1 MRDGK
6 TTSGLFWYLPGAI
19 LASLLLGVILSLFFL
34 VSVSREIGANYR
46 NVALTWV
53 KACQH
58 EMSARGEL
66 GLLQQEMELNSASLK
81 RQGIEFVEVVSHTG
95 LILMHSDEDMVG
107 ETLNLTL
114 NLAGALKGAS
124 NQRLTGLGS
133 QTRVVIT
140 EPLSNYDQIWGAL
153 VMGLSPEKKHVLPLR
168 LGAFPPSLLFL
179 LLALDILL
187 LIFFVWKTASASESA
202 LSDLRK
208 KEDTLRDDQLAT
220 VGAGLAH
227 EVKNALNGIS
237 LNAQLLREDLRED
250 GADEKRLRKLERI
263 EKEASSSGEMLA
275 AFLNYTKNTDFS
287 PKEMNP
293 GALIKEIG
301 QYFKEAGERQNAEV
315 AYFADEL
322 PQSILADENSLRHAV
337 TNLMWNAVQA
347 VSGEGGGHVV
357 LKGER
362 RGKTIAISVQ
372 DDGPGIPREKKD
384 KIFEAFYTTKEK
396 GAGLGLAVARKA
408 AREHGGKLELRDC
421 EKGCLFV
428 LSIPAEE

>member
-19 LASLLLGVILSLFFL
+19 LAAILLGVILSLFFL

-114 NLAGALKGAS
+114 NLAGALRGTS

-168 LGAFPPSLLFL
+168 LGAFPPYLLFL
-179 LLALDILL
+179 LLALDILF

-293 GALIKEIG
+293 RALIKEIG

-372 DDGPGIPREKKD
+372 DDGPGIPREKRN

-421 EKGCLFV
+421 EKGCLFI

>member
-19 LASLLLGVILSLFFL
+19 LVSILLGVILSLFFL

-66 GLLQQEMELNSASLK
+66 GLLQQEMELNSASLE

-114 NLAGALKGAS
+114 TLSGALRGTS

-140 EPLSNYDQIWGAL
+140 EPLSNYGQIWGAL

-168 LGAFPPSLLFL
+168 LGSFPPYLLFL

-187 LIFFVWKTASASESA
+187 LIFFVWKTAIASERA
-202 LSDLRK
+202 LTDLRK

-275 AFLNYTKNTDFS
+275 AFLDYAKNTGFS

-293 GALIKEIG
+293 RALIKEIG

-362 RGKTIAISVQ
+362 RGKTIVISVQ
-372 DDGPGIPREKKD
+372 DDGPGIPREKRE

-408 AREHGGKLELRDC
+408 AREHGGKLEIRDC
-421 EKGCLFV
+421 EKGCLFA
-428 LSIPAEE
+428 LSIPVEE

>member
-19 LASLLLGVILSLFFL
+19 LVSILLGVILSLFFL

-114 NLAGALKGAS
+114 TLSGALKGTS

-140 EPLSNYDQIWGAL
+140 EPLSNYGQIWGAL

-168 LGAFPPSLLFL
+168 LGSFPPYLLFL

-202 LSDLRK
+202 LTDLRK

-275 AFLNYTKNTDFS
+275 AFLDYAKNTGFS

-293 GALIKEIG
+293 RALIKEIG

-362 RGKTIAISVQ
+362 RGKTIVISVQ
-372 DDGPGIPREKKD
+372 DDGPGIPREKRE

-408 AREHGGKLELRDC
+408 AREHGGKLEIRDC

-428 LSIPAEE
+428 LSIPVEE

>member
-19 LASLLLGVILSLFFL
+19 LVSILLGVILSLFFL

-114 NLAGALKGAS
+114 TLSGALKGTS

-140 EPLSNYDQIWGAL
+140 EPLSNYGQIWGAL

-168 LGAFPPSLLFL
+168 LGSFPPYLLFL

-202 LSDLRK
+202 LTDLRK

-275 AFLNYTKNTDFS
+275 AFLDYAKNTGFS

-293 GALIKEIG
+293 RALIKEIG

-315 AYFADEL
+315 TYFADEL

-362 RGKTIAISVQ
+362 RGKTIVIGVQ
-372 DDGPGIPREKKD
+372 DDGPGIPREKRE

-408 AREHGGKLELRDC
+408 AREHGGKLEIRDC

-428 LSIPAEE
+428 LSIPVEE